1 MQNEL
6 KICAGEAEGS
16 RREWERSTI
25 WVGRN
30 ILGIL
35 QICNYVGKNTPK
47 LVGKGNLLKL
57 SKVHTTGEMRKNIV
71 RICNK
76 NKTE

>member
-1 MQNEL
+1 MSSKYARERQR
-6 KICAGEAEGS
+6 ARGGSGSAPQYGWEGKFL
-16 RREWERSTI
+16 EYYI
-25 WVGRN
+25 FV
-30 ILGIL
+30 IVL
-35 QICNYVGKNTPK
+35 VKNTPK